1 MAVDG
6 WNGQLN
12 LEIANG
18 NKKGMAMAGWNG
30 QLNQEIANGNK
41 KDWQWMDAMVN
52 SIWKQQME

>member
-1 MAVDG
+1 
-6 WNGQLN
+6 
-12 LEIANG
+12 
-18 NKKGMAMAGWNG
+18 MAMDGWNG